1 MTAKENEFLNIHP
14 YFHIDPAIERAADRA
29 LSEAQEAFSRI
40 DANTDYN
47 QQKML
52 AAFLKNRV
60 SESHFAAST
69 GYGYDDRGR
78 ETLDRV
84 FADAL
89 GAEDALV
96 RHNFVSGT
104 HALTVA
110 LFGVLRPGDTMLSVT
125 GTPYDTLQ
133 GVIGRGKDGT
143 LIDDAFEP
151 GVCSGSLK
159 EFGIHYR
166 EVPLSEDG
174 APDLPAIEAALR
186 GNPQVR
192 MVYLQRSRGY
202 SLRPS
207 LFVEQISEIAALAH
221 KLAPSCIVMVDNC
234 YGEFV
239 EREEPVSRGAD
250 LMAGSLIKNPGG
262 GVAPTG
268 GYIAG
273 RRDLVEQ
280 CAYRLTTPGL
290 GREVGCTLGNN
301 RELFMGAFH
310 APHVTGEA
318 LKTAVFAAALF
329 SQFGYDVTPRWDEPR
344 ADIIQTVLLRNEQAL
359 VAFCQGMQKGAP
371 VDSFV
376 TPEPW
381 DMPGYDSQV
390 IMAAGAFT
398 LGASIELSADAP
410 LRAPWAAWMQ
420 GGLNFHSGR
429 LGVMLGAQSMLERGL
444 LGK

>member
-174 APDLPAIEAALR
+174 TPDLPAIEAALR

-329 SQFGYDVTPRWDEPR
+329 AQFGYDVTPRWDEPR

>member
-1 MTAKENEFLNIHP
+1 MYP
-14 YFHIDPAIERAADRA
+14 YFKIDQKILNAAERAKK
-29 LSEAQEAFSRI
+29 EIGPQIGKI
-40 DANTDYN
+40 DAVTDYN

-52 AAFLKNRV
+52 AAFIKNGV
-60 SESHFAAST
+60 SESHFTAST
-69 GYGYDDRGR
+69 GYGYGDRGR
-78 ETLDRV
+78 DTLDRV

-125 GTPYDTLQ
+125 GIPYDTLRS
-133 GVIGRGKDGT
+133 VIGLTGDG
-143 LIDDAFEP
+143 I
-151 GVCSGSLK
+151 GSLK
-159 EFGIHYR
+159 EFGIHY
-166 EVPLSEDG
+166 EQVELTPEG
-174 APDLPAIEAALR
+174 KPDYAEIERRVHPGL
-186 GNPQVR
+186 R

-207 LFVEQISEIAALAH
+207 LFVEEIEKIAAIA
-221 KLAPSCIVMVDNC
+221 KKRAPDCIVMVDNC
-234 YGEFV
+234 YGEYV
-239 EREEPVSRGAD
+239 QKTEPVSHGAD

-273 RRDLVEQ
+273 KQELVEM
-280 CAYRLTTPGL
+280 CAYRLTTPGT
-290 GREVGCTLGNN
+290 GREIGATLGNN

-318 LKTAVFAAALF
+318 LKTAVFTAALF
-329 SQFGYDVTPRWDEPR
+329 QTLGYEVSPNWDEPR
-344 ADIIQTVLLRNEQAL
+344 ADIIQTLLLKNEAAL
-359 VAFCQGMQKGAP
+359 VAFCQGVQKGAP

-376 TPEPW
+376 TPESW
-381 DMPGYDSQV
+381 DMPGYDCKV

-410 LRAPWAAWMQ
+410 LREPYAAWMQ
-420 GGLNFHSGR
+420 GGLNCHSGR
-429 LGVMLGAQSMLERGL
+429 LGAMLAAQSMLEQGVL
-444 LGK
+444 KD